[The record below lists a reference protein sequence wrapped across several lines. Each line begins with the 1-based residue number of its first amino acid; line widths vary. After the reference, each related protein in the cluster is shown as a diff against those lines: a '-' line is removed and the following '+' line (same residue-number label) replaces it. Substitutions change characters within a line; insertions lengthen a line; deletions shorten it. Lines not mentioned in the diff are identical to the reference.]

1 MTVKEL
7 LTNISFDE
15 LLPILKK
22 YATDHIHDI
31 YIFREV
37 YDILKNIE
45 PNDDYHD
52 EVIVYYN
59 VMLEYRSLIIS
70 NIKSSAWENEL
81 AKDIVVKGT
90 IQPDLHEVAMR
101 CLWNLTMYSS
111 SPIKRDDTID
121 KMFNINNPT
130 LHYEKALNKLD
141 ERIWKHLPRRYRY
154 WDINGNPIVIKYSVK
169 RMNRSK
175 KKRLYRQKQREEYLE
190 LMATREALVSYLSSS
205 ESSFSYKDVEFLFHI
220 KDHSRYEYISVTYG
234 KDNRMNYILQSM
246 IKYQR
251 NNWKNYDSAIILI
264 RTSPK
269 FPIDKL
275 ELELF
280 KNNIYQLMGHNNIL
294 VGNIEKDY
302 PHAEAIVMLLLIK
315 L

>member
-37 YDILKNIE
+37 YDILKNID

-70 NIKSSAWENEL
+70 NIKSGAWENEL

-101 CLWNLTMYSS
+101 CLWNLTMYGS
-111 SPIKRDDTID
+111 SPIKRDNTID

-141 ERIWKHLPRRYRY
+141 ERIWKHLPRRYRH
-154 WDINGNPIVIKYSVK
+154 WGIDGDPIVIKYSAK

-234 KDNRMNYILQSM
+234 KGNRMNYILQSM

-251 NNWKNYDSAIILI
+251 TNWKNYDSAIILI
-264 RTSPK
+264 RTSTK
-269 FPIDKL
+269 FPIDKQ

-294 VGNIEKDY
+294 AGNIEKDY

>member
-101 CLWNLTMYSS
+101 CLWNLTMYGS

-205 ESSFSYKDVEFLFHI
+205 ESSIELSNIFFCSSISPDNSSTKTVKPSYPAFWQKRIIEVREILL
-220 KDHSRYEYISVTYG
+220 SSVIPFKVTSF
-234 KDNRMNYILQSM
+234 ILSKWVK
-246 IKYQR
+246 KYS
-251 NNWKNYDSAIILI
+251 DSSAS
-264 RTSPK
+264 TVP
-269 FPIDKL
+269 F
-275 ELELF
+275 
-280 KNNIYQLMGHNNIL
+280 
-294 VGNIEKDY
+294 
-302 PHAEAIVMLLLIK
+302 
-315 L
+315 

>member
-101 CLWNLTMYSS
+101 CLWNLTMYGS

-264 RTSPK
+264 CIFRRIPVQH
-269 FPIDKL
+269 FR
-275 ELELF
+275 
-280 KNNIYQLMGHNNIL
+280 
-294 VGNIEKDY
+294 
-302 PHAEAIVMLLLIK
+302 
-315 L
+315 

>member
-101 CLWNLTMYSS
+101 CLWNLTMYGS

-275 ELELF
+275 VTILF
-280 KNNIYQLMGHNNIL
+280 SATTIL
-294 VGNIEKDY
+294 SAVFQ
-302 PHAEAIVMLLLIK
+302 PIK
-315 L
+315 

>member
-101 CLWNLTMYSS
+101 CLWNLTMYGS

-251 NNWKNYDSAIILI
+251 NNWKNYDSVHIPADTRSAFPVISVQ
-264 RTSPK
+264 SPVS
-269 FPIDKL
+269 I
-275 ELELF
+275 
-280 KNNIYQLMGHNNIL
+280 QCCWQS
-294 VGNIEKDY
+294 
-302 PHAEAIVMLLLIK
+302 
-315 L
+315 

>member
-101 CLWNLTMYSS
+101 CLWNLTMYGS

-154 WDINGNPIVIKYSVK
+154 WDINENPIVIKYSVK

-175 KKRLYRQKQREEYLE
+175 KKRLYRQKQREEYLNSWP
-190 LMATREALVSYLSSS
+190 RVKHWYPI
-205 ESSFSYKDVEFLFHI
+205 FLLRKVVFHI
-220 KDHSRYEYISVTYG
+220 K
-234 KDNRMNYILQSM
+234 
-246 IKYQR
+246 
-251 NNWKNYDSAIILI
+251 
-264 RTSPK
+264 
-269 FPIDKL
+269 
-275 ELELF
+275 
-280 KNNIYQLMGHNNIL
+280 
-294 VGNIEKDY
+294 
-302 PHAEAIVMLLLIK
+302 MLNSYFT
-315 L
+315 

>member
-101 CLWNLTMYSS
+101 CLWNLTMYGS

-154 WDINGNPIVIKYSVK
+154 KWESYSNQVF
-169 RMNRSK
+169 SK
-175 KKRLYRQKQREEYLE
+175 KDEPFQEK
-190 LMATREALVSYLSSS
+190 TP
-205 ESSFSYKDVEFLFHI
+205 
-220 KDHSRYEYISVTYG
+220 IST
-234 KDNRMNYILQSM
+234 K
-246 IKYQR
+246 
-251 NNWKNYDSAIILI
+251 
-264 RTSPK
+264 TT
-269 FPIDKL
+269 
-275 ELELF
+275 
-280 KNNIYQLMGHNNIL
+280 
-294 VGNIEKDY
+294 
-302 PHAEAIVMLLLIK
+302 
-315 L
+315 

>member
-70 NIKSSAWENEL
+70 NIKSGAWENEL

-101 CLWNLTMYSS
+101 CLWNLTMYGS

-154 WDINGNPIVIKYSVK
+154 WGIDGDPIVIKYSAK

-234 KDNRMNYILQSM
+234 KGNRMNYILQSM

-251 NNWKNYDSAIILI
+251 TNWKNYDSAIILI
-264 RTSPK
+264 RTSTK
-269 FPIDKL
+269 FPIGKQ

-294 VGNIEKDY
+294 AGNIEKDY

>member
-1 MTVKEL
+1 MRFDCIHCRKATTKPQNVKGAFL
-7 LTNISFDE
+7 RMLT
-15 LLPILKK
+15 
-22 YATDHIHDI
+22 
-31 YIFREV
+31 
-37 YDILKNIE
+37 KNIE

-101 CLWNLTMYSS
+101 CLWNLTMYGS

-280 KNNIYQLMGHNNIL
+280 KNNISL
-294 VGNIEKDY
+294 VSNKNGLVKK
-302 PHAEAIVMLLLIK
+302 LIK
-315 L
+315 

>member
-101 CLWNLTMYSS
+101 CLWNLTMYGS

-251 NNWKNYDSAIILI
+251 NNC
-264 RTSPK
+264 
-269 FPIDKL
+269 
-275 ELELF
+275 
-280 KNNIYQLMGHNNIL
+280 
-294 VGNIEKDY
+294 
-302 PHAEAIVMLLLIK
+302 
-315 L
+315 

>member
-101 CLWNLTMYSS
+101 CLWNLTMYGS

-246 IKYQR
+246 IKLHIPADTR
-251 NNWKNYDSAIILI
+251 SAFPVISVQ
-264 RTSPK
+264 SPVS
-269 FPIDKL
+269 I
-275 ELELF
+275 
-280 KNNIYQLMGHNNIL
+280 QCCWQS
-294 VGNIEKDY
+294 
-302 PHAEAIVMLLLIK
+302 
-315 L
+315 

>member
-101 CLWNLTMYSS
+101 CLWNLTMYGS

-264 RTSPK
+264 YIFRSIPVH
-269 FPIDKL
+269 FPVAYK
-275 ELELF
+275 
-280 KNNIYQLMGHNNIL
+280 
-294 VGNIEKDY
+294 
-302 PHAEAIVMLLLIK
+302 A
-315 L
+315 

>member
-15 LLPILKK
+15 LLP
-22 YATDHIHDI
+22 
-31 YIFREV
+31 
-37 YDILKNIE
+37 ILKNIE

-101 CLWNLTMYSS
+101 CLWNLTMYGS